1 MSLPVVTKDNLDTYF
16 NKEDYIIQTAE
27 QIMKDFALFGV
38 ELTFSGDVNKAYV
51 EMHEQLAY
59 QIEELSGYEQEKL
72 KAILYQIDIG
82 QRDVQTIREG
92 LSENSFNNLLAH
104 QIILREL
111 KKVVLRKYFTEHG
124 I

>member
-38 ELTFSGDVNKAYV
+38 ELTFSGDVNKAYI
-51 EMHEQLAY
+51 EMHEQLSY

-82 QRDVQTIREG
+82 QRDVQTIRDG
-92 LSENSFNNLLAH
+92 LSENSFDNLLAH

-111 KKVVLRKYFTEHG
+111 KKVVLRKYFKEQG

>member
-1 MSLPVVTKDNLDTYF
+1 MSLPVVTKDNLDSYF
-16 NKEDYIIQTAE
+16 NKEEYIRKTAE

-38 ELTFSGDVNKAYV
+38 ELTFSGDASQAYR
-51 EMHEQLAY
+51 EMHDQLSL
-59 QIEELSGYEQEKL
+59 QIEELSGLEQEKL
-72 KAILYQIDIG
+72 KSILYQVDITKK
-82 QRDVQTIREG
+82 DVRAIQEG
-92 LSENSFNNLLAH
+92 LHENSFNDLLAH